1 MSVQN
6 SFGADTQ
13 SFDDVVN
20 DAEFRRTFDA
30 DGMPPLYPHPPR
42 WAVDDDY
49 LRQLVARAPGGV
61 GQGMLMCASASVQQR
76 RTDAAFAHAKLIA
89 RQHKDSPPEKP
100 TRWRQIMAPTG
111 LLLTRPAHEIFEG
124 DAPVD
129 VDTFMRKVVLENNWR
144 GAAWPSIT
152 VFGPDRVAAA
162 AATLKLRGDGSRR
175 RRGRDAD
182 IPWRRVAASPSAAP
196 SRRRFDHFAGRHCP
210 PNAKLCEACGVPTS
224 CQCACGESYCSRACL
239 RAAWRK
245 HAPVCYV
252 VARRVDII
260 ETRVAATPWVRRGS
274 SVDALD
280 RTRAQVYDNGRIAY
294 EIFNRLEF
302 GPHRG
307 PETKPSPKQR
317 VCASCGDGGAKSRCQ
332 RCKAVVYCSRACQL
346 KHWKSGH
353 KESCRPCK

>member
-49 LRQLVARAPGGV
+49 LRQLVARVPGGV

-129 VDTFMRKVVLENNWR
+129 VEDF
-144 GAAWPSIT
+144 
-152 VFGPDRVAAA
+152 
-162 AATLKLRGDGSRR
+162 
-175 RRGRDAD
+175 
-182 IPWRRVAASPSAAP
+182 
-196 SRRRFDHFAGRHCP
+196 
-210 PNAKLCEACGVPTS
+210 CEIY
-224 CQCACGESYCSRACL
+224 ES
-239 RAAWRK
+239 
-245 HAPVCYV
+245 
-252 VARRVDII
+252 
-260 ETRVAATPWVRRGS
+260 
-274 SVDALD
+274 
-280 RTRAQVYDNGRIAY
+280 
-294 EIFNRLEF
+294 
-302 GPHRG
+302 
-307 PETKPSPKQR
+307 
-317 VCASCGDGGAKSRCQ
+317 
-332 RCKAVVYCSRACQL
+332 
-346 KHWKSGH
+346 
-353 KESCRPCK
+353 

>member
-61 GQGMLMCASASVQQR
+61 GQGMLTCASASVQQR

-129 VDTFMRKVVLENNWR
+129 VDTARQTRNCAR
-144 GAAWPSIT
+144 RAA
-152 VFGPDRVAAA
+152 
-162 AATLKLRGDGSRR
+162 SRR
-175 RRGRDAD
+175 RASA
-182 IPWRRVAASPSAAP
+182 PAA
-196 SRRRFDHFAGRHCP
+196 
-210 PNAKLCEACGVPTS
+210 
-224 CQCACGESYCSRACL
+224 RATA
-239 RAAWRK
+239 RARAS
-245 HAPVCYV
+245 
-252 VARRVDII
+252 ARR
-260 ETRVAATPWVRRGS
+260 
-274 SVDALD
+274 
-280 RTRAQVYDNGRIAY
+280 
-294 EIFNRLEF
+294 
-302 GPHRG
+302 
-307 PETKPSPKQR
+307 
-317 VCASCGDGGAKSRCQ
+317 GANT
-332 RCKAVVYCSRACQL
+332 
-346 KHWKSGH
+346 
-353 KESCRPCK
+353 RPCATSSLAG